1 MNFSLKPYGYPPSIP
16 PPSLPSPSSILSLF
30 IPFIRDFAV
39 LEVLR
44 EDEFSPLKNGP
55 KEDKDNPATARAA
68 LLDLHYR
75 QLLAAGGNIVD
86 HDGKKL
92 PLIPSR

>member
-1 MNFSLKPYGYPPSIP
+1 MNFSLKPFGSPPSIP

>member
-30 IPFIRDFAV
+30 IPFLRDFAV

>member
-1 MNFSLKPYGYPPSIP
+1 MAPLLSVPPPLSLR
-16 PPSLPSPSSILSLF
+16 PSLPLPPFLSLF

>member
-1 MNFSLKPYGYPPSIP
+1 MEKFVFDVFQFAK
-16 PPSLPSPSSILSLF
+16 
-30 IPFIRDFAV
+30 DFAV

-86 HDGKKL
+86 HDGKKASSYSL
-92 PLIPSR
+92 KRICQC

>member
-1 MNFSLKPYGYPPSIP
+1 M
-16 PPSLPSPSSILSLF
+16 
-30 IPFIRDFAV
+30 
-39 LEVLR
+39 LR

>member
-1 MNFSLKPYGYPPSIP
+1 VNFSLKPYGSPPSIP
-16 PPSLPSPSSILSLF
+16 FSAPPFLSLF